1 MKLRASVLP
10 LRSILISAAAA
21 SVFAAPAYAEK
32 YASIVVDMDTAQV
45 LHARNADDQRYPAS
59 LTKVMTLY
67 MVFDALDSGDLALD
81 DRMKVSRNASRQQ
94 PSKLAL
100 KVGSTIRVDQAIRAL
115 VTKSANDVAVV
126 FAEHL
131 GGTEANFAEM
141 MTVKGRDL
149 GLTDT
154 RFQNASGLP
163 DANQVTTARDMARLA
178 EAVYLDHRDYYSY
191 FSTPEFVW
199 NRRTYKNH
207 NTLLKDVAGVDG
219 IKTGYTNASGYNL
232 MASAER
238 DGHRVIAVML
248 GGRTGKSRDE
258 HVRDLLEAAFA
269 QANGVQL
276 AADHYLIQNIRLSER
291 SNLSA
296 EELAAAQLRRL
307 QDFDEADLASASVWV
322 DMPTAQGDG
331 DAPQG
336 YETQDYVDPS
346 EAAYGAP

>member
-1 MKLRASVLP
+1 MISRALALP
-10 LRSILISAAAA
+10 LRSILVSAIAVCA
-21 SVFAAPAYAEK
+21 SATPALAEK
-32 YASIVVDMDTAQV
+32 YASIVVDMDSAKV
-45 LHARNADDQRYPAS
+45 LHARNADEERFPAS

-81 DRMKVSRNASRQQ
+81 DRMTVSRAASRQQ

-100 KVGSTIRVDQAIRAL
+100 KAGSTIRVDHAIRAL

-126 FAEHL
+126 IAERL
-131 GGTEANFAEM
+131 GGTEADFAEM
-141 MTVKGRDL
+141 MTVKAREL
-149 GLTDT
+149 GLTET

-163 DANQVTTARDMARLA
+163 DRNQVTTARDMAKLA
-178 EAVYLDHRDYYSY
+178 EAVYLDHRDYYAY
-191 FSTPEFVW
+191 FSTPDFVW

-207 NTLLKDVAGVDG
+207 NTLLKDVEGVDG

-276 AADHYLIQNIRLSER
+276 AEDHYLVQNIKLSEQ

-307 QDFDEADLASASVWV
+307 QDFEDGEVATASVWI
-322 DMPTAQGDG
+322 DTPTAQGDG
-331 DAPQG
+331 DAPAG
-336 YETQDYVDPS
+336 YETLDYVDPS
-346 EAAYGAP
+346 EAAYGTP

>member
-1 MKLRASVLP
+1 MISRAPVLP
-10 LRSILISAAAA
+10 LRSILISAATACA
-21 SVFAAPAYAEK
+21 LAAPAFAEK

-45 LHARNADDQRYPAS
+45 LHARNADEARFPAS

-67 MVFDALDSGDLALD
+67 MVFDALDSGELALD
-81 DRMKVSRNASRQQ
+81 DRMKVSRAASRQQ

-100 KVGSTIRVDQAIRAL
+100 RSGSTIRVDHAIRAL

-126 FAEHL
+126 IAERL

-141 MTVKGRDL
+141 MTVKGREL
-149 GLTDT
+149 GLTET

-163 DANQVTTARDMARLA
+163 DAHQLTTARDMARLA

-191 FSTPEFVW
+191 FSTPDFVW

-207 NTLLKDVAGVDG
+207 NTLLKDVEGVDG

-258 HVRDLLEAAFA
+258 HVKDLLEAAFA
-269 QANGVQL
+269 QAEGVQL
-276 AADHYLIQNIRLSER
+276 AEDHYLVQNIKLSER

-296 EELAAAQLRRL
+296 EELAAAQLRKL
-307 QDFDEADLASASVWV
+307 QEFDDEQIASASVWV

-331 DAPQG
+331 EAPAG

-346 EAAYGAP
+346 DSAYGTP